1 MNKALFK
8 YFATVLIITLL
19 FSSSVSM
26 VILSDQMMQ
35 TTRKDMYYTVK
46 LVENQI
52 DYQKPLEKQI
62 DKLNDLAYTKD
73 TRLTII
79 DKEGNVLADSDKEGI
94 QENHS
99 GRSEFK
105 EALSDQFGYA
115 TRYSSTVK
123 KNMMYVAYY
132 HRGYVV
138 RIAIPYNGIFDN
150 IGPLLEPLFISA
162 ALSLCVALALSYRF
176 SRTLTKP
183 LEEISEEVSKINDN
197 RYLSFDHY
205 QYDEFNVIATKLKE
219 QADTIR
225 KTLKTLKNERLKI
238 NSILDKMNEGF
249 ILLDTNYEI
258 LMVNKKAKQLFS
270 DKMEVNQP
278 IQDFIFDHQIIDQ
291 LENIGVEPKIVTL
304 KKDEEVYD
312 CHLAKVEYGVTLLF
326 VNVTESV
333 NATKM
338 RQEFFSNVSHEL
350 KTPMSAII
358 GSVEIL
364 KRDGLDSPEIF
375 QEFMDILLKES
386 YRMQNIVNDILE
398 LSRLDQT
405 RVKLDFKELDVKA
418 VVKES
423 IDLFDPMAKEKHI
436 SLIYHNKIEKP
447 VILDYSTVKTILS
460 NFISNAIKYSND
472 GVITI
477 KTKKENNM
485 FVLSVQDEGMGI
497 PKNKLNYIYDRF
509 YQVDKSR
516 SSKISTGLG
525 LSIVKKI
532 VELNQGTIDVES
544 TLGIGSTFTV
554 KLPINPKVSHNE
566 DII

>member
-8 YFATVLIITLL
+8 YFATVLIVTLL

-52 DYQKPLEKQI
+52 DYQKPLDNQV

-79 DKEGNVLADSDKEGI
+79 DKDGNVLADSDKEGI

-249 ILLDTNYEI
+249 VLLDTNYEI

-326 VNVTESV
+326 VNITDSV

-350 KTPMSAII
+350 KTPMTSMKVLA
-358 GSVEIL
+358 
-364 KRDGLDSPEIF
+364 DSLIQQGDQVPAELYR
-375 QEFMDILLKES
+375 EFMQDIVAEIDRENVIISDLLS
-386 YRMQNIVNDILE
+386 L
-398 LSRLDQT
+398 
-405 RVKLDFKELDVKA
+405 VKLDKKAAQLQITTVSINELLEIVMKRLKPLALQRNIELIFESFRPVTAEIDEVK
-418 VVKES
+418 
-423 IDLFDPMAKEKHI
+423 L
-436 SLIYHNKIEKP
+436 SLGLTNLIE
-447 VILDYSTVKTILS
+447 
-460 NFISNAIKYSND
+460 NGIKYNKDD
-472 GVITI
+472 GWIRVTLNADH
-477 KTKKENNM
+477 KYFYVK
-485 FVLSVQDEGMGI
+485 VADSGVGI
-497 PKNKLNYIYDRF
+497 PEDCQDQVFDRF
-509 YQVDKSR
+509 YRVDKARSR
-516 SSKISTGLG
+516 DTGGTGLG
-525 LSIVKKI
+525 LAITKSVVSLHNGEIKLYSKVG
-532 VELNQGTIDVES
+532 EGT
-544 TLGIGSTFTV
+544 TFTLRIPL
-554 KLPINPKVSHNE
+554 KYKG
-566 DII
+566 